1 MFNIFKIVENRRY
14 YFLISLII
22 IAPGILAM
30 IYNTITLPTHTPWK
44 LSPDFLA
51 GNRFELRFNGP
62 ISEDQIR
69 GVFQRFGVTNPA
81 VTQLGTPEE
90 NTWQVRT
97 VFVEGETSQ
106 EIRNELSRIVP
117 LDESRTQ
124 VQSVNAAV
132 ASQVTQSAFLAII
145 VASLAILL
153 FIWWSFRK
161 AEHAF
166 RYSVCAIVAMI
177 HDVLVVAG
185 LAAIFSLLFDWE
197 IDALFLTAILTVLG
211 FSVQDTIV
219 VYDRIRE
226 NLVRRRGELY
236 EVIVTRSVV
245 ETLHRS
251 LTISLINMLVMI
263 ALLLFGGSSIKQ
275 FVAVLLI
282 GLVSG
287 TYSSV
292 FNAVPL
298 VVAWFEKD
306 LWGRKHRTVMSAAA
320 AGK

>member
-14 YFLISLII
+14 YFILSLLVIL
-22 IAPGILAM
+22 PGIIAM

-44 LSPDFLA
+44 LSVDFKP
-51 GNRFELRFNGP
+51 GNRFELKFNQP
-62 ISEDQIR
+62 VTEDQIR
-69 GVFQRFGVTNPA
+69 GVFQRYGITNPA
-81 VTQLGTPEE
+81 VTQLGAASD

-97 VFVEGETSQ
+97 EFIEGERAQ
-106 EIRNELSRIVP
+106 QIRNELAKIAP
-117 LDESRTQ
+117 LDDSRTQ
-124 VQSVNAAV
+124 VQSVSPTV
-132 ASQVTQSAFLAII
+132 AGQVTQSAFIAVI

-153 FIWWSFRK
+153 FIWYSFRK

-166 RYSVCAIVAMI
+166 RYSVCAIVALV
-177 HDVLVVAG
+177 HDVLVAAG
-185 LAAIFSLLFDWE
+185 LMALFGIFLDWE
-197 IDALFLTAILTVLG
+197 IDALFLTAMMTVIG

-226 NLVRRRGELY
+226 NLTRHRGEPF
-236 EVIVTRSVV
+236 EAIVSRSVV

-251 LTISLINMLVMI
+251 LTISLINILVMV
-263 ALLLFGGSSIKQ
+263 ALLLFGGASIKQ

-298 VVAWFEKD
+298 VVAWFERD
-306 LWGRKHRTVMSAAA
+306 LWGTNKPATVGA